1 MERGDFV
8 TGGAG
13 VEIEVNV
20 GVGVPAARVG
30 VGEDVEA
37 EEDAKVVGKPGE
49 GWTGLADGG

>member
-13 VEIEVNV
+13 VEVEVNV